1 MTATRT
7 LTRNR
12 IGTRARRR
20 GLLAATIAGL
30 LAFLIA
36 TASAQA
42 PAPTPGA
49 LDGVDAYAAVELA
62 NAWKGSDVTS
72 FATSQ
77 AVHFAFP
84 DGSEVAVPMPDDEM
98 FVSVAPYLRQTHPCT
113 THYMSGCQGELGDV
127 AMQVR
132 ATLTD
137 GTVVLDETVQTGR
150 NGFLD
155 LWLPR
160 EEGIM
165 LSVAVDGY
173 AAEGFVTTFADSATC
188 ITTVQLA
195 ASAR

>member
-1 MTATRT
+1 MHHLALSRRSIARRVALALGVVWLVALAAGTAT
-7 LTRNR
+7 
-12 IGTRARRR
+12 
-20 GLLAATIAGL
+20 
-30 LAFLIA
+30 
-36 TASAQA
+36 AQT
-42 PAPTPGA
+42 PAPSPEA
-49 LDGVDAYAAVELA
+49 LEGLDAYAAVELA

-72 FATSQ
+72 FATAQ

-84 DGSEVAVPMPDDEM
+84 DGTEVTIPMPEDEM

-113 THYMSGCQGELGDV
+113 THYMSGCQGELAEV

-132 ATLTD
+132 ATLAD
-137 GTVVLDETVQTGR
+137 GTVVLDEVVRTGR
-150 NGFLD
+150 NGFMD

-165 LSVAVDGY
+165 LSFAVDGY

>member
-1 MTATRT
+1 MHRSTFDPRS
-7 LTRNR
+7 
-12 IGTRARRR
+12 IVRRSA
-20 GLLAATIAGL
+20 LAVAAVWL
-30 LAFLIA
+30 VAFVA
-36 TASAQA
+36 STASAQT
-42 PAPTPGA
+42 PAPSPEA
-49 LDGVDAYAAVELA
+49 LAGIDAYAAVELA

-77 AVHFAFP
+77 AVHFTFP
-84 DGSEVAVPMPDDEM
+84 DGTEVTIPMPEDEM

-113 THYMSGCQGELGDV
+113 THYMSGCQGELADV
-127 AMQVR
+127 AMEVR
-132 ATLTD
+132 ATLAD
-137 GTVVLDETVQTGR
+137 GTVVLDETVRTGR

-160 EEGIM
+160 EEAIM

-173 AAEGFVTTFADSATC
+173 GAEGFLTTFADSATC